1 MGSTWERYS
10 LGLLHGV
17 GHGEEDAIEQDGRH
31 DHVVEVR
38 VRRQVD
44 GDPAQR
50 VPRRE
55 QEARARSGEPVDVVL
70 AEPVRHHDERLT
82 GGEKE
87 NRVSS
92 I

>member
-1 MGSTWERYS
+1 MYL

-17 GHGEEDAIEQDGRH
+17 GHGEEDAVEQDGRH

-44 GDPAQR
+44 GDPAQG

-55 QEARARSGEPVDVVL
+55 EEARTGRGEPVDVVL
-70 AEPVRHHDERLT
+70 AESVRHDDERLGKHT
-82 GGEKE
+82 KG
-87 NRVSS
+87 NNQTLST